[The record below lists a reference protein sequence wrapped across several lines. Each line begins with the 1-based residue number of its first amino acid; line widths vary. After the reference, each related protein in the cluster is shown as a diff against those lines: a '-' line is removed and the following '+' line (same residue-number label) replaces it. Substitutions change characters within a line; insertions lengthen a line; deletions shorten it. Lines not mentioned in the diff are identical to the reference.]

1 MSTRPNTP
9 ALGPLGQKVFVGN
22 NIGFRE
28 MRPQRS
34 RLAAEALAE
43 AAPLRPKS
51 SIPNKPLRS
60 SVAAVCPSLISPEP
74 QRAARGRREVEG
86 PAWMLGEPLANL
98 WMRMDQM
105 PARDRAAAIHLQ
117 IISSSSRRR
126 HRRSS
131 PWPASARP
139 W

>member
-51 SIPNKPLRS
+51 SIPNKPLQILCGGCKPLFDKLRKLNGLLE
-60 SVAAVCPSLISPEP
+60 VGVKWKV
-74 QRAARGRREVEG
+74 QRGC
-86 PAWMLGEPLANL
+86 W
-98 WMRMDQM
+98 
-105 PARDRAAAIHLQ
+105 
-117 IISSSSRRR
+117 
-126 HRRSS
+126 
-131 PWPASARP
+131 ASH
-139 W
+139 